1 MEVWSRGGA
10 VAEGFVMSALIFSCP
25 TTGREIDPGI
35 EGAEMNP
42 SGESGLR
49 FIALNVRC
57 PHCGEHHE
65 LKIGEDAFAAIA

>member
-1 MEVWSRGGA
+1 MGA
-10 VAEGFVMSALIFSCP
+10 VTFSCP
-25 TTGREIDPGI
+25 ATGQEIDPGLDI
-35 EGAEMNP
+35 AETNP

-65 LKIGEDAFAAIA
+65 LKIGDSAFDAVA